1 MRVGAGQGEWFV
13 DTRLIWWPAIAM
25 AFLTFAVTIR
35 MFRVRIAQIK
45 REHIRLQSIATS
57 AQVAA
62 KLTDSGPAD
71 NFRNL
76 FELPVLFYLALV
88 VCAQTGLVNAVTLGL
103 AWAFVALRIV
113 HSVIHCTYNRV
124 INRFYAFVAGY
135 FVLVALWLAIV
146 IGQFK

>member
-1 MRVGAGQGEWFV
+1 V
-13 DTRLIWWPAIAM
+13 DIRLIWWPAVAM
-25 AFLTFAVTIR
+25 AFLTFAVTLR

-57 AQVAA
+57 AQAA
-62 KLTDSGPAD
+62 TKLTDSAPAD

-88 VCAQTGLVNAVTLGL
+88 VCAQAGFVNRVTLGL

-113 HSVIHCTYNRV
+113 HSVIHCGYNRV
-124 INRFYAFVAGY
+124 LHRFYAYVAG
-135 FVLVALWLAIV
+135 FFALVALWLAIA
-146 IGQFK
+146 IGLLK

>member
-1 MRVGAGQGEWFV
+1 
-13 DTRLIWWPAIAM
+13 M
-25 AFLTFAVTIR
+25 AFLTFAVTLR

-57 AQVAA
+57 AQAA
-62 KLTDSGPAD
+62 TKLTDSAPAD

-88 VCAQTGLVNAVTLGL
+88 VCAQAGFVNRVTLGL

-113 HSVIHCTYNRV
+113 HSVIHCGYNRV
-124 INRFYAFVAGY
+124 LHRFYAYVAG
-135 FVLVALWLAIV
+135 FFALVALWLAIA
-146 IGQFK
+146 IGLLK